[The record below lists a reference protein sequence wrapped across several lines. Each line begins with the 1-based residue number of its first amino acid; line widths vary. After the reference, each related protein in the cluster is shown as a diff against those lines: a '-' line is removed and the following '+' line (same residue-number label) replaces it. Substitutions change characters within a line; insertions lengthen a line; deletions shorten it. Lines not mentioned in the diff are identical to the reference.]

1 MMRALVVARA
11 KEAKQ
16 RRKRGDFESVE
27 FGDLDDGLSGKK
39 NSTSSPLFC
48 SLSLSL
54 SVSLSSELPQ
64 AFIWQLAFAA
74 PASTLPVLRR
84 SLALDDRVLRS
95 ALLARSAP
103 VPKAPTTAAVA
114 KAVRRKLASAGK

>member
-1 MMRALVVARA
+1 MRSTTAT
-11 KEAKQ
+11 
-16 RRKRGDFESVE
+16 RK
-27 FGDLDDGLSGKK
+27 KI
-39 NSTSSPLFC
+39 STSFLF
-48 SLSLSL
+48 LLL
-54 SVSLSSELPQ
+54 LPPSQQ

-74 PASTLPVLRR
+74 PVSTLPALRR

-114 KAVRRKLASAGK
+114 KAVRRKLAES